1 MEKEK
6 KKRMVKKKKRYEGEE
21 EDERE
26 RQERERVEAGLQT
39 EGAAFVGQSTQKQSP
54 RVKRGKRRGRVVN

>member
-1 MEKEK
+1 
-6 KKRMVKKKKRYEGEE
+6 MVKKKKADTEE
-21 EDERE
+21 KKKTKEKDK
-26 RQERERVEAGLQT
+26 ERERVEAGLQT